1 MRPGCATVCRRF
13 AGAVTALSLTA
24 LLCSCAARPVQPQA
38 QRPAQVPPPLLP
50 WQARLLALQEIH
62 QFALN
67 GRVAANS
74 DTNAVT
80 AGVRWRERDSDAT
93 IDLSGPLGLGAA
105 HIEQR
110 GDALSVTN
118 AQGTVYRGPAAGEQ
132 IAATLGFEPP
142 LSSLRYWVL
151 GASSPDPV
159 EQQTLDAQQRLTHL
173 QQQGWQIDYE
183 QYTQVQDQW
192 LPRRLTVTNG
202 PWRLRLV
209 INSWQLPTKG
219 HDL

>member
-1 MRPGCATVCRRF
+1 MRPGCATVRGRF
-13 AGAVTALSLTA
+13 AGAGAALSLAA
-24 LLCSCAARPVQPQA
+24 LLCSCAAHPTQPPA
-38 QRPAQVPPPLLP
+38 PAQVPPPLLP
-50 WQARLLALQEIH
+50 WQARLLALQQIH

-74 DTNAVT
+74 DTNGVT
-80 AGVRWRERDSDAT
+80 AGVRWRESDSDAT
-93 IDLSGPLGLGAA
+93 IDLTGPLGLGAA

-110 GDALSVTN
+110 GDTLSVTN
-118 AQGTVYRGPAAGEQ
+118 AQGTVYRGSAAGEQ
-132 IAATLGFEPP
+132 ITATLGFEPP

-151 GASSPDPV
+151 GASSPEPV
-159 EQQTLDAQQRLTHL
+159 EQQMLDAQQRLTHL

-202 PWRLRLV
+202 PSRD
-209 INSWQLPTKG
+209 SSSTCS
-219 HDL
+219 